1 MCKNVACVLVSVC
14 VYVSVCVCVCVSC
27 CVYTNASRRLL
38 SACLYIEKKLA
49 GEMAE
54 IDF

>member
-1 MCKNVACVLVSVC
+1 MRSGDSGK
-14 VYVSVCVCVCVSC
+14 YEFM
-27 CVYTNASRRLL
+27 TRIKIR
-38 SACLYIEKKLA
+38 KLA